1 MDIYTFLRQLADS
14 WELLAMMTFYITAC
28 LWAFRPSARRS
39 NEEAAGIPFRND
51 EAGDDLQSEEVEAK

>member
-28 LWAFRPSARRS
+28 LWAFRPSARRA
-39 NEEAAGIPFRND
+39 NEDAAGIPFRND
-51 EAGDDLQSEEVEAK
+51 GEVQMKPQDPEAK

>member
-28 LWAFRPSARRS
+28 LWAFRPSARRA
-39 NEEAAGIPFRND
+39 NEDAAGIPFRND
-51 EAGDDLQSEEVEAK
+51 GEVQMKPQDPEAE